1 MPPFGRPR
9 RNRSEAWEQLVSPRT
24 KVNIKQS
31 EALEVYGMLLGVG
44 AKLKGCFSFE
54 SVVTCH
60 RDIT

>member
-24 KVNIKQS
+24 TVNIKQS

-44 AKLKGCFSFE
+44 AKLKGCFSF
-54 SVVTCH
+54 
-60 RDIT
+60 